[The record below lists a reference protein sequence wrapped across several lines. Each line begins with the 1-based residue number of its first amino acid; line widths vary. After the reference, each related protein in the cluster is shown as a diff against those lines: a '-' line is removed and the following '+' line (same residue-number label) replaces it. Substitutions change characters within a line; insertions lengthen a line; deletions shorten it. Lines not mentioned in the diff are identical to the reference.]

1 MKKFKDIKAIK
12 TNPEPAKGK
21 NVDPDQLG
29 QYSAKHQVSESTASL
44 NQYLSARGINPQ
56 FVSTATKIAHSKSA
70 QFLKWKQDHM
80 QRREDV
86 QTSELTPEETVNE
99 VRMDQISPMMQAH
112 VKKGRVGSLN
122 VGTRM
127 ASPKPT
133 FKPKPKP
140 KKVGF
145 FKRLFAGEEVQLEAS
160 KASKP
165 TALERFR
172 AAAAVREKKHN
183 DIEKER
189 QERLHQE
196 PSKSNVPDRE
206 TKKDY
211 MSAAIDRL
219 EKHLNNEEV
228 ELDEMINEVLGKDA
242 TAGDWIHDFVHSDN
256 PKFAGKSKAERKR
269 MALGAYYGK
278 QNEEFEQLD
287 ELKKATVFSWLKQ
300 QPVVPKKKPGMDK
313 KAHNQRIK
321 THNKSWNS
329 ALDRLSGYKPTSEDM
344 WQDTQAATQTPADG
358 ANGGNQVTDRKRQM
372 SKSARMI
379 KDLYKRKGVVKED
392 MYDHEKEDKSVATY
406 GKKPKMSQ
414 TDKKDSLGENKPQA
428 AATLTGG
435 TTLTGV
441 KRDNIE
447 IDPIMRNRPGQPNID
462 KKSGKKENNKNDK

>member
-29 QYSAKHQVSESTASL
+29 QYSAKYQVSESTASL

-86 QTSELTPEETVNE
+86 QASELTPEETVNE
-99 VRMDQISPMMQAH
+99 VRMDQISPAMQAH

-127 ASPKPT
+127 SSPKPA

-228 ELDEMINEVLGKDA
+228 EQIMNEMDTYPHPDSKEGKALMKAFKSSAKKDPTDLNA
-242 TAGDWIHDFVHSDN
+242 
-256 PKFAGKSKAERKR
+256 PGKSPTVKQTTSALLPMLNKSFKKSMKKEEVEQVNEKESAYEPSNDAITTDTLAGR
-269 MALGAYYGK
+269 MPGGK
-278 QNEEFEQLD
+278 FNSF
-287 ELKKATVFSWLKQ
+287 KSFKTRVSPFSKDSGQ
-300 QPVVPKKKPGMDK
+300 KPGDDTPEIIQPQDTPARK
-313 KAHNQRIK
+313 SHEVKEATIAGLSGFKRIK
-321 THNKSWNS
+321 K
-329 ALDRLSGYKPTSEDM
+329 D
-344 WQDTQAATQTPADG
+344 
-358 ANGGNQVTDRKRQM
+358 VTD
-372 SKSARMI
+372 
-379 KDLYKRKGVVKED
+379 
-392 MYDHEKEDKSVATY
+392 
-406 GKKPKMSQ
+406 
-414 TDKKDSLGENKPQA
+414 
-428 AATLTGG
+428 
-435 TTLTGV
+435 
-441 KRDNIE
+441 
-447 IDPIMRNRPGQPNID
+447 
-462 KKSGKKENNKNDK
+462 KSGAVHTPMSRARDLAQQALKTVQNKTKVK

>member
-29 QYSAKHQVSESTASL
+29 QYSAKYQVSESTASL
-44 NQYLSARGINPQ
+44 NRYLSARGINPQ
-56 FVSTATKIAHSKSA
+56 FVSTATKIAHAKSA

-80 QRREDV
+80 QRR
-86 QTSELTPEETVNE
+86 
-99 VRMDQISPMMQAH
+99 
-112 VKKGRVGSLN
+112 
-122 VGTRM
+122 
-127 ASPKPT
+127 
-133 FKPKPKP
+133 
-140 KKVGF
+140 
-145 FKRLFAGEEVQLEAS
+145 EEVQLEAS

-183 DIEKER
+183 GIEKER

-242 TAGDWIHDFVHSDN
+242 SAGDWIHDFVHSKN
-256 PKFAGKSKAERKR
+256 PKFAGKSTAERKK

-278 QNEEFEQLD
+278 QNEENIEEDVKDILRAVRGSK
-287 ELKKATVFSWLKQ
+287 ELVHKVSVNGQVKTIHKNKDSAKSAATTIKSKFPHLK
-300 QPVVPKKKPGMDK
+300 VT
-313 KAHNQRIK
+313 I
-321 THNKSWNS
+321 NS
-329 ALDRLSGYKPTSEDM
+329 VHEDM
-344 WQDTQAATQTPADG
+344 WQDPQAATQTPADG
-358 ANGGNQVTDRKRQM
+358 ANGGNQVADRKRQM

-379 KDLYKRKGVVKED
+379 KALYKRKGVVKED

-441 KRDNIE
+441 KRDSIE
-447 IDPIMRNRPGQPNID
+447 IDPIMRNRPGQPDIS
-462 KKSGKKENNKNDK
+462 KKSDKKENNKNDK

>member
-29 QYSAKHQVSESTASL
+29 QYSAKYQVSESTASL

-140 KKVGF
+140 KKVG
-145 FKRLFAGEEVQLEAS
+145 LFQRIFSGEEVQLEAN
-160 KASKP
+160 KP

-206 TKKDY
+206 AKKDY

-242 TAGDWIHDFVHSDN
+242 SAGDWIHDFVHSDN
-256 PKFAGKSKAERKR
+256 PKFAGKSKAERKK

-287 ELKKATVFSWLKQ
+287 ELKKSTIFSWLKQ
-300 QPVVPKKKPGMDK
+300 QPVVPVRKPGSDRVSY
-313 KAHNQRIK
+313 NQK
-321 THNKSWNS
+321 VKNHSKSWNR

-358 ANGGNQVTDRKRQM
+358 ANGGNQVADRKRQM

-435 TTLTGV
+435 TTLTGN
-441 KRDNIE
+441 KRDSIE